1 MVQYAGIAQVVH
13 STSGGLM
20 KTFGAAS
27 GAIAFGLVVPFGL
40 AGCGGAA
47 NVATN
52 TTTQTSTSVVT
63 VYSTVPATAE
73 SPAASSTAPTTTAT
87 TAPTTTS
94 SAAKASSDCTTPKS
108 GIGVVPD
115 VVYSNFADATGALC
129 EAGFT
134 DIGYKTT
141 NGKSVWNP
149 WNWVVISQDPPAGTS
164 TAKTAQIALLLRKGD

>member
-1 MVQYAGIAQVVH
+1 MN
-13 STSGGLM
+13 
-20 KTFGAAS
+20 TFSVTS
-27 GAIAFGLVVPFGL
+27 GAIALGLVASFGLTS
-40 AGCGGAA
+40 CGESAK
-47 NVATN
+47 VSTN

-63 VYSTVPATAE
+63 VYSTVPAPLD
-73 SPAASSTAPTTTAT
+73 SPAASSTTTTT
-87 TAPTTTS
+87 TTTTVPTTTS

-108 GIGVVPD
+108 GTGVVPD

-164 TAKTAQIALLLRKGD
+164 TSKTTQIALLLKKGD

>member
-1 MVQYAGIAQVVH
+1 MQVLH
-13 STSGGLM
+13 RGLYSTSGGLM
-20 KTFGAAS
+20 KTLGVTS
-27 GAIAFGLVVPFGL
+27 GAIALGLVASFGLTS
-40 AGCGGAA
+40 CGEPAK
-47 NVATN
+47 VSTN

-63 VYSTVPATAE
+63 VYSTVPAPPDPPTA
-73 SPAASSTAPTTTAT
+73 STTTT
-87 TAPTTTS
+87 TTTTMPPTTS

-164 TAKTAQIALLLRKGD
+164 TSKTTQIALLLKKGD